1 MAYLASPQGIVG
13 RDTTRW
19 EGALEQ
25 LPAIRTALLRFA
37 DEVRSQIRIAC
48 ALVHGHLRIGT
59 ERAAHVYS
67 IIAHTIRRNLIWS
80 LALFAPGFH
89 SSYDGKLVRPRSAS
103 AVIHSWN
110 HEQPKPVVLMR
121 SHFFENTG
129 VVVHAVQR

>member
-1 MAYLASPQGIVG
+1 MVG
-13 RDTTRW
+13 RNTAGC
-19 EGALEQ
+19 EGASEQ
-25 LPAIRTALLRFA
+25 LPAISSALLRLA
-37 DEVRSQIRIAC
+37 DEVRGQIRIAC
-48 ALVHGHLRIGT
+48 ALVPGHLRIGT

-89 SSYDGKLVRPRSAS
+89 GSHDGKLVRPRSAF

-110 HEQPKPVVLMR
+110 HEQPKPVVLVR
-121 SHFFENTG
+121 SHFFQNTG